1 MQGPDPT
8 TASASHRSD
17 RRAANGASLTQAAVC
32 SRGYSCAA
40 PPAGCRQLR
49 CAASRLPTA
58 TLRRQPRGRM
68 VEPASG
74 PDPCEVGDDAAEH
87 ASRIRLQRATV
98 RETLHATATPREGA
112 GDGASETSEAAKRP
126 MATAA
131 DATSTEVVETTK
143 KREAPGK

>member
-1 MQGPDPT
+1 
-8 TASASHRSD
+8 
-17 RRAANGASLTQAAVC
+17 
-32 SRGYSCAA
+32 
-40 PPAGCRQLR
+40 
-49 CAASRLPTA
+49 
-58 TLRRQPRGRM
+58 M

-143 KREAPGK
+143 KKASTGKVEKQAQPSATALNTKKQKKNNQKRCKQQLGHYR